1 MTRLDHAE
9 DVYVELVDFGNTPGS
24 EVVTANE
31 DGSYTI
37 LLNARYSYERQVE
50 ACIHACR
57 HIDGCDF
64 EKTDVQEIEKD
75 AHKQKNRLPAAKQVR

>member
-1 MTRLDHAE
+1 MTRLDHTE

-64 EKTDVQEIEKD
+64 EKMDTQIIEKE
-75 AHKQKNRLPAAKQVR
+75 AHEK

>member
-1 MTRLDHAE
+1 MTRLDHAD
-9 DVYVELVDFGNTPGS
+9 DVFVELVDFGNTPGS

-50 ACIHACR
+50 ACIHACK
-57 HIDGCDF
+57 HIDGHDF
-64 EKTDVQEIEKD
+64 EKDNVQLIE
-75 AHKQKNRLPAAKQVR
+75 AETHERS